1 MNSKILR
8 LIVGLVV
15 VFALLVY
22 PLSSTGRANDHNR
35 IVLTADNT
43 VNLNGEIDDQ
53 SVATTIEALQKLD
66 SKHKS
71 NKPIYLSIY
80 SPGGSIQAGLE
91 LIEAAKGLNRPVNT
105 ITMFGASMAF
115 QTVQNLGQR
124 LILKNGVL
132 MSHRAAGEFSGY
144 FGGQTPSQL
153 DSRYGFWVQRTKE
166 LDEQTVKRTNGKQ
179 TMASYQKQYSEET
192 WLTGSQSVEE
202 GYADN
207 VVTVRC
213 DNSLNGTE
221 TKTGNFMG
229 IEFTYEISN
238 CPLITAPL
246 NVKISDKAKND
257 PRLVEEIKAKFLDSF
272 DLFKMINKE

>member
-1 MNSKILR
+1 MNSKIKR

-15 VFALLVY
+15 ISALLAY
-22 PLSSTGRANDHNR
+22 PFDSIVNASDHNR

-43 VNLNGEIDDQ
+43 VNLNGEINEQ
-53 SVATTIEALQKLD
+53 SVATAIQALQKLD
-66 SKHKS
+66 SKNKS
-71 NKPIYLSIY
+71 NKPIYLFIY
-80 SPGGSIQAGLE
+80 SPGGDIQAGFE

-124 LILKNGVL
+124 LVLKNGAL
-132 MSHRAAGEFSGY
+132 MSHRAAGEFQGY

-166 LDEQTVKRTNGKQ
+166 LDEQTVNRTNGKQ

-213 DNSLNGTE
+213 DNSLKGTE